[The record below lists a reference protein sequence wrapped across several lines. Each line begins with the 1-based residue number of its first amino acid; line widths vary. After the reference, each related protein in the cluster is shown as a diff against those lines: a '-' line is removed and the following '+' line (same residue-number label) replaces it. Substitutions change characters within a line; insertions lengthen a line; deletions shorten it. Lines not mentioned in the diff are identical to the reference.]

1 MRTTDPEQRPLGPI
15 VGEKVTPRTPEPSE
29 KRPMPVG
36 PSGII
41 TGPDGRIRTIYHPR
55 GSK

>member
-1 MRTTDPEQRPLGPI
+1 MRTTDLEQRPLGPI
-15 VGEKVTPRTPEPSE
+15 VGEKVTPRTPEHSE
-29 KRPMPVG
+29 KRPIPVG
-36 PSGII
+36 PSGIV